1 MLLLII
7 QLSGAR
13 VLEEYQASEVRP
25 LKTFQAA
32 GKTLPRNDKSVK
44 NSAST
49 FIEAGGEETGQTI
62 ESEQENR
69 APTVTETTTEA
80 LTTTTKIIDQNKAT
94 DSNLLGFLIA
104 ESDPALIRILID
116 NSKPEN
122 LDVFLTD
129 SSLTLRDLEDII
141 DV

>member
-25 LKTFQAA
+25 SETFQDL
-32 GKTLPRNDKSVK
+32 GKTLPRNEKSVK
-44 NSAST
+44 NSTST
-49 FIEAGGEETGQTI
+49 FIEAGGEETRQTI
-62 ESEQENR
+62 ESEEENR
-69 APTVTETTTEA
+69 APTVLETTTEA
-80 LTTTTKIIDQNKAT
+80 STTTKIIDHNKVT